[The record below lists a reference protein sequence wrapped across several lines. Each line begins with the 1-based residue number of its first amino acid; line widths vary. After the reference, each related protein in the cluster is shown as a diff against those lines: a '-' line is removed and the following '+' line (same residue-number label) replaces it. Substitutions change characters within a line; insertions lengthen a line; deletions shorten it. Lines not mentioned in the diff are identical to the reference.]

1 MLKNNKILFID
12 GGMGTMLQK
21 KGLPA
26 GKLPETVNLENP
38 EMLLEIHKE
47 YVAAGADIIT
57 TNTFGANALKYGSAE
72 NVEKIITA
80 AVEIAKKSGAPYAAL
95 DIGPTGAMLEPFGT
109 MTFDEAY
116 ELFAA
121 QVRAGAKAGA
131 DLVLIETM
139 SDLTEAKAALLA
151 AKENCSLPVAV
162 TMSFDES
169 GRTFLGT
176 TPEIAAVT
184 LSSLGADAV
193 GINCSLG
200 PKEAMPLVERIIS
213 YSTVPVIVQ
222 PNAGLPRI
230 ENGETVYKINP
241 EEFADYICRM
251 TDIGAAIVGGCCG
264 TTPEH
269 ISAVTKR
276 LKGNDRKE
284 ISPVHKTAFTSRTQI
299 VEINSRQTAIIGE
312 RINPTG
318 KKKLKEAIK
327 AENMD
332 YIIGEA
338 LAQSEAGADVL
349 DVNAGLPDIDEAYML
364 SKMIREIQS
373 VTDLPLQIDSSDTR
387 AVEAAARIYCGK
399 PIINSVNG
407 KAESL
412 ETVLPIAKKYG
423 AAVVALTL
431 DESGIPDS
439 AEDRVKIAEKIMH
452 KAAEYGIPKEDI
464 LVDCLVLTASTNQK
478 TVMETLRAVSMVKS
492 QLELKTVLGVSN
504 VSFGL
509 PQREII
515 NSAFLAAAFGAG
527 LNMPILNPLSSKY
540 MEVVSAF
547 KVLNNEDISAEK
559 FIAACTENEQQPKA
573 TATAAVKSEYHYNIT
588 DIIVKGYKNMSE
600 ACVKDMLASGNAPLD
615 IVNNYFIPALDIV
628 GDKFDKGEMFLPQL
642 MASAETVKI
651 GFDVI
656 KATMSEG
663 DASKGKIILAT
674 VKGDIHDI
682 GKNIVKMI
690 LQNYGYNIIDL
701 GKDVEP
707 EAVVAKILE
716 EDVKLVGLSALM
728 TTTVKSMGDT
738 IALIRKHCP
747 DTGVM
752 VGGAVLNK
760 EYAELVGADYYVKD
774 AAESARV
781 AEKFFS

>member
-1 MLKNNKILFID
+1 MLKNNEILFID

-21 KGLPA
+21 KGLSA
-26 GKLPETVNLENP
+26 GKLPEMINIENE

-57 TNTFGANALKYGSAE
+57 SNTFGANSLKYG
-72 NVEKIITA
+72 EKTDEIITSA
-80 AVEIAKKSGAPYAAL
+80 IKIAKKSGARYVAL

-109 MTFDEAY
+109 MSFEKAY
-116 ELFAA
+116 EIFAS
-121 QVRAGAKAGA
+121 QVKSGAKAGA

-151 AKENCSLPVAV
+151 AKENCTLPVIV

-176 TPEIAAVT
+176 TPEIAAIT

-200 PKEAMPLVERIIS
+200 PKEALPLVKRIIE
-213 YSTVPVIVQ
+213 YSTVPVAVQ

-230 ENGETVYKINP
+230 ENGETVYKIEP
-241 EEFADYICRM
+241 KEFAEYICQM
-251 TDIGAAIVGGCCG
+251 TDMGVALVGGCCG

-269 ISAVTKR
+269 IAAVTNI
-276 LKGNDRKE
+276 LKGKNKKK
-284 ISPVHKTAFTSRTQI
+284 IQPVYRTAFASRTQL
-299 VEINSRQTAIIGE
+299 VEMNMNSTAIIGE

-327 AENMD
+327 SENMD

-338 LAQSEAGADVL
+338 LSQVDAGADLL
-349 DVNAGLPDIDEAYML
+349 DVNAGLPDIDESYML
-364 SKMIREIQS
+364 SKMVREIQA
-373 VTDLPLQIDSSDTR
+373 VTDSPLQIDSSDIS
-387 AVEAAARIYCGK
+387 AIEAAARIYCGK

-407 KAESL
+407 KKESL
-412 ETVLPIAKKYG
+412 ETILPIAKKYG

-439 AEDRVKIAEKIMH
+439 SEDRLKIAEKIMN

-478 TVMETLRAVSMVKS
+478 TVMETLRALSLVKS
-492 QLELKTVLGVSN
+492 KLGLKTVLGVSN

-509 PQREII
+509 PMRETI
-515 NSAFLAAAFGAG
+515 NAAFLSASFGAG
-527 LNMPILNPLSSKY
+527 LNMPILNPLSDKY
-540 MEVVSAF
+540 MEVVGAF
-547 KVLNNEDISAEK
+547 KVLNNEDKGAEK
-559 FIAACTENEQQPKA
+559 FIEKYSQANSTSLD
-573 TATAAVKSEYHYNIT
+573 KSAQTNDMEIE
-588 DIIVKGYKNMSE
+588 DIIIKGYKNLSE
-600 ACVKDMLASGNAPLD
+600 GCVKNMLSSGENPLK
-615 IVNNYFIPALDIV
+615 IVNEHFIPALNIV
-628 GDKFDKGEMFLPQL
+628 GEKFDKGEMFLPQL
-642 MASAETVKI
+642 MAAAETVKK
-651 GFDVI
+651 GFEVI
-656 KATMSEG
+656 KANMPSEK
-663 DASKGKIILAT
+663 ASKEKIILAT

-707 EAVVAKILE
+707 EAVAEKIKQENVRLA
-716 EDVKLVGLSALM
+716 GLSALM

-738 IALIRKHCP
+738 IELIRKSCP
-747 DTGVM
+747 DTKIM
-752 VGGAVLNK
+752 VGGAVLND
-760 EYAELVGADYYVKD
+760 EYAKLVGADWYVKD
-774 AAESARV
+774 AAHAARV
-781 AEKFFS
+781 AEDFFGK